1 MPRARRRA
9 SRLRALFKRRPRRAP
24 GPRRRALRERR
35 RRARR
40 RLGALGVAG
49 AAVAVVATLGLG
61 ALDRGG
67 QGRPGAPSP
76 SVAAPAMKPPDP
88 LRTTLVF
95 GTREDDQA
103 AGAVWLA
110 LVGLNHRTGQ
120 GAVVYIPAD
129 TGVEVPGRGLGGVG
143 GAFASGGAP
152 LLLASAESL
161 LGIEIDSYLELSDRD
176 ARVLFGV
183 LGELSVDVPADVRVA
198 AGRGQARLLL
208 AAGRQTLSPEFL
220 VRLLYTV
227 GLDANELD
235 LGSRHVA
242 FWDAL
247 LDAYRPAPASL
258 AAALERAA
266 SALRESDAPVGEHAA
281 ALAGLARL
289 DEADLTIALLPVQ
302 ALGVGGSE
310 LYATS
315 PAELTDFLGQALG
328 ARPGLEDEVRV
339 QVLNG
344 NGVPGIGQQVAA
356 RLGEAGLRVF
366 LSGNASRLNHR
377 TTKIVVY
384 DPGPEARALAEQ
396 VRALLGVGEILV
408 SVQRQGIVD
417 LTIIVGRDFLE
428 VAG

>member
-1 MPRARRRA
+1 MPRGKRRIGW
-9 SRLRALFKRRPRRAP
+9 LRSLFRRRPRRAP
-24 GPRRRALRERR
+24 GPRRQALKERR

-40 RLGALGVAG
+40 RMGALAAAGVA
-49 AAVAVVATLGLG
+49 ATVVVALGLS
-61 ALDRGG
+61 ALDVG
-67 QGRPGAPSP
+67 GRPRR
-76 SVAAPAMKPPDP
+76 AAPAPSAPTPVTTPPDP

-95 GTREDDQA
+95 GARERDPA

-110 LVGLNHRTGQ
+110 LLGLNQDTGQ
-120 GAVVYIPAD
+120 GAVVYIPAH
-129 TGVEVPGRGLGGVG
+129 TGVEVPGRGLGGIG
-143 GAFASGGAP
+143 GAFATGGAP

-176 ARVLFGV
+176 ARVLFNA
-183 LGELSVDVPADVRVA
+183 LGGLSVDVPADVRVA
-198 AGRGQARLLL
+198 AGRDQARLLL
-208 AAGRQTLSPEFL
+208 AAGRQTLSPVFL
-220 VRLLYTV
+220 VRLLYTA

-247 LDAYRPAPASL
+247 FDAHRGEP
-258 AAALERAA
+258 AALGAVVERAA
-266 SALRESDAPVGEHAA
+266 SALGESDAPVAEHAA
-281 ALAGLARL
+281 LLAGLARL
-289 DEADLTIALLPVQ
+289 DETDLVIAVLPVQ

-315 PAELTDFLGQALG
+315 PEELTDFLRQALG
-328 ARPGLEDEVRV
+328 ANPGLQDEVRV

-344 NGVPGIGQQVAA
+344 NGVPGIGQEVAQ
-356 RLGEAGLRVF
+356 RLSAADLRVL
-366 LSGNASRLNHR
+366 LSGNAARLNHR

-384 DPGPEARALAEQ
+384 DSGPEARALAEQ

-417 LTIIVGRDFLE
+417 VTIIVGRDFLE
-428 VAG
+428 AAG